1 MEQNLNSKPP
11 VPKINLK
18 ESLLEDPIFALKH
31 ILKDAENFRTFPKE
45 LRENP
50 HFVIK
55 ALNSANGE
63 QIKKILIGNITDA
76 EDERNARG
84 RIWVLLNNLKREDI
98 NPSTKGPDGRPLTY
112 YKSNELVDFLKT
124 IKVEEEVQERETV
137 Q

>member
-1 MEQNLNSKPP
+1 MKENLNSKSP
-11 VPKINLK
+11 LS
-18 ESLLEDPIFALKH
+18 ESLLEDPISSLRL
-31 ILKDAENFRTFPKE
+31 ILENADNFKTFPKE
-45 LRENP
+45 LREDP
-50 HFVIK
+50 YFVIK
-55 ALNSANGE
+55 ALNSTNGE

-98 NPSTKGPDGRPLTY
+98 TPSMKGPDKRPLTY

-137 Q
+137 